1 MKEAGTMIKRFKK
14 VIALAVTMAFLTL
27 LPVYSQP
34 RPAGQALDP
43 DKGAAANAEQTQ
55 NYVEKELQA
64 GYQASPKK
72 ILPVLIGFAA
82 VAAVVF
88 IIVLLVSKK
97 KYDISGEWQF
107 HNVFTTAG
115 HADFDSVWTFTPY
128 DQYNKAMGRYVRT
141 ETASTT
147 EGEFTI
153 VNRSEVVFQD
163 DWMTEQYTGQFD
175 SKTTMSGTFVLA
187 NGAEGSWTA
196 TKK

>member
-1 MKEAGTMIKRFKK
+1 MKEAGTMIKRFEK
-14 VIALAVTMAFLTL
+14 VIALAVTVAFMAL
-27 LPVYSQP
+27 LPVYSQSQ
-34 RPAGQALDP
+34 PAGQALNP

-55 NYVEKELQA
+55 NYVEKELQV
-64 GYQASPKK
+64 GYQASPKR
-72 ILPVLIGFAA
+72 ILPVLIGIAA

-115 HADFDSVWTFTPY
+115 HANFDSVWTFTPY
-128 DQYNKAMGRYVRT
+128 DQYNKAMGRYVRNENGSMT
-141 ETASTT
+141 Q
-147 EGEFTI
+147 GEFTI